1 MNLCKILVISVC
13 LVLSTALTGQITFEG
28 SIFEND
34 GRTPIQFATIT
45 DLSTQSS
52 TATNSKGE
60 FNLTVFDFPVDLQ
73 ISSFGYKDQIVSSS
87 EVPFAIKMEHDP
99 LLLESIV
106 ISDYHTNQKVLRSKN
121 AVSLISNPLDKS
133 LTGIAGLIN
142 EVPGVFIDGSLGE
155 VYSRVFT
162 RGISASAEDDIGWFY
177 QSLQEDGLPLTAIQ
191 YNYFTPDFFQR
202 SDLMTERL
210 EAMRGGKAGIL
221 FQNAPGG
228 SFNFISGNATSL
240 QNKLKATYG
249 QVGDNNPYY
258 RLDGL
263 LTIPIAKNW
272 GIALSGMYRHDEGHR
287 NVDYAW
293 NRGGQL
299 KAKLQHNFSRGVFS
313 TTIKY
318 LNDHVNRHTGM
329 SATNWQDPVAAFDQ
343 DFNYTAL
350 MLPEFNSNIPGSS
363 GYDFKSSNGIHV
375 KDIAIQP
382 KLSLGLNGWNF
393 DINTKYSYKNTNWN
407 TSFAN
412 QPLGLESFLPYFLS
426 GGQFPFGAVSFQ
438 DINTG
443 ELLATVN
450 NVGALA
456 AFQGEAPSFEYIQGS
471 LPNDALMGIAPWKKD
486 DDLHEVM
493 GQLGISKLVGKHD
506 IDAGVF
512 SSYSNLDYF
521 TNASYAYATFE
532 SEPRLLSATLTD
544 FDGNSVQ
551 LSDRNGLSNLGGL
564 FFESGEFDVNQ
575 IAFYLNDNVQL
586 TDKLSLD
593 IGGRYEKINHKGN
606 LDVPAPIENDGGL
619 DGSAVTDYDNGQLA
633 ASGFQQSIDFN
644 YDYFSFS
651 ASLGYS
657 LNENQELFLRYTQ
670 SNKAPELNTY
680 IQNFSGLPLE
690 DSGEVQGIN
699 QLEATYRLRSENLG
713 LSVTAFSSE
722 LKNIAVSDF
731 VFDQQT
737 NEIFYAPVQLNDSRT
752 LGVELEWSVLLSK
765 FFTVR
770 GNQTFQQSE
779 ANTLTVYNANGSAAT
794 EDDTILDFSGNEQ
807 AHTPKVMSRISGEFS
822 LKGLKAKIEWQHMGK
837 RFGNSENSFELQPYN
852 TFNSRLQTNIT
863 KRISLSIEGR
873 NILNSSGL
881 MNFFGPNEF
890 GSSANAATTE
900 FIANNPDAS
909 FVVFP
914 ILPRSIYVSATF
926 TL

>member
-1 MNLCKILVISVC
+1 MK
-13 LVLSTALTGQITFEG
+13 LSQFFIMSICFVFSSSLYSQITFEG

-34 GRTPIQFATIT
+34 GRTPLQFASIT
-45 DLSTQSS
+45 DLSTQ
-52 TATNSKGE
+52 TTTVTNSKGE
-60 FNLTVFDFPVDLQ
+60 FSLTVFDFPVDLQ
-73 ISSFGYKDQIVSSS
+73 ISSFGYKDQVVSSS
-87 EVPFAIKMEHDP
+87 QIPFEIQMEQDP

-106 ISDYHTNQKVLRSKN
+106 ISDYHTKQNLLRSKN
-121 AVSLISNPLDKS
+121 AVSLISKPLEKS
-133 LTGIAGLIN
+133 LTGIASLIN

-155 VYSRVFT
+155 VYSRVYT

-177 QSLQEDGLPLTAIQ
+177 QSLQEDGLPMTAIQ

-210 EAMRGGKAGIL
+210 EAMRGGKSGIL

-228 SFNFISGNATSL
+228 SFNFISGNATSV
-240 QNKLKATYG
+240 QNTLKATYG
-249 QVGDNNPYY
+249 QVGDSNPYY
-258 RLDGL
+258 RVDGVV
-263 LTIPIAKNW
+263 TIPLPNNW
-272 GIALSGMYRHDEGHR
+272 GLALSGLYRHDEGHR
-287 NVDYAW
+287 NVDYSW

-299 KAKLQHNFSRGVFS
+299 KAKLQHNFGRGVFS

-329 SATNWQDPVAAFDQ
+329 SATNWQNPEAAFGQ

-350 MLPEFNSNIPGSS
+350 MLPRFNSNIPGPS
-363 GYDFKSSNGIHV
+363 GYDFRSSNGIHV

-382 KLSLGLNGWNF
+382 KLNVGFNGWNL
-393 DINTKYSYKNTNWN
+393 DINAKYAYKNIDWN

-438 DINTG
+438 DIESG

-456 AFQGEAPSFEYIQGS
+456 AFQGQAPSFEYLQGS

-486 DDLHEVM
+486 DHLHELMVQA
-493 GQLGISKLVGKHD
+493 GVSKIIGKHD
-506 IDAGVF
+506 IDVGLF

-532 SEPRLLSATLTD
+532 PEPRLLSATLTD
-544 FDGNSVQ
+544 FDGNTLQ

-564 FFESGEFDVNQ
+564 FFESGEFDVKQ
-575 IAFYLNDNVQL
+575 LAFYINDNVQL

-593 IGGRYEKINHKGN
+593 IGARYENINHQGD
-606 LDVPAPIENDGGL
+606 LDVPAPISLEGGL
-619 DGSAVTDYDNGQLA
+619 DGLAVTDYDNGQIA
-633 ASGFQQSIDFN
+633 ASGLQQSIDFN

-651 ASLGYS
+651 GALGYS
-657 LNENQELFLRYTQ
+657 LNDNQELFFRYTQ
-670 SNKAPELNTY
+670 SNKAPELSTY

-690 DSGEVQGIN
+690 DNGEVQGIN
-699 QLEATYRLRSENLG
+699 QLEATYRLRSEKVG

-722 LKNIAVSDF
+722 LTNIAVSDF
-731 VFDQQT
+731 LFDQQT

-752 LGVELEWSVLLSK
+752 SGLELEWSILVST
-765 FFTVR
+765 FFTLR
-770 GNQTFQQSE
+770 GNQTFQQSK
-779 ANTLTVYNANGSAAT
+779 ANTLTVYNANGSAIT
-794 EDDTILDFSGNEQ
+794 DDDTILDFSGNEQ

-822 LKGLKAKIEWQHMGK
+822 IKGIKASVEWQHMGE
-837 RFGNSENSFELQPYN
+837 RFGNSENSFVLHPYN
-852 TFNSRLQTNIT
+852 SFNSRLQTNIS
-863 KRISLSIEGR
+863 KRIILSIEGR

-900 FIANNPDAS
+900 FIENNPDAS

-914 ILPRSIYVSATF
+914 ILPRSIFVSATF

>member
-1 MNLCKILVISVC
+1 MKLTKVLILTMCFVIPIKMI
-13 LVLSTALTGQITFEG
+13 GQITFEG
-28 SIFEND
+28 SVFEND

-45 DLSTQSS
+45 DLSSQT
-52 TATNSKGE
+52 TTVTNSKGD
-60 FNLTVFDFPVDLQ
+60 FSLTVYDFPVDLQ

-87 EVPFAIKMEHDP
+87 QIPFAIRMEQDP
-99 LLLESIV
+99 LLLESVV
-106 ISDYHTNQKVLRSKN
+106 ISDYHSRQKVLRSKN
-121 AVSLISNPLDKS
+121 AVSLISKPLDKS
-133 LTGIAGLIN
+133 LTGIASLLS
-142 EVPGVFIDGSLGE
+142 EVPGVFVDGSLGE

-177 QSLQEDGLPLTAIQ
+177 QSLQEDGLPMTAIQ

-210 EAMRGGKAGIL
+210 EAMRGGKSGIL

-228 SFNFISGNATSL
+228 AFNFISGNANSL

-263 LTIPIAKNW
+263 ITIPFTENW
-272 GIALSGMYRHDEGHR
+272 GVALSGFYRHDEGHR
-287 NVDYAW
+287 NVDYTW

-299 KAKLQHNFSRGVFS
+299 KAKIQHNFSRGVFS
-313 TTIKY
+313 TTLKY

-329 SATNWQDPVAAFDQ
+329 SAVNWQNPTAAFDQ

-350 MLPEFNSNIPGSS
+350 MLPEFNSNIPGPS
-363 GYDFKSSNGIHV
+363 GYDFKSSNGIHI

-382 KLSLGLNGWNF
+382 KLNLAINGWSL
-393 DINTKYSYKNTNWN
+393 DVNTKYSYKNTNWN

-426 GGQFPFGAVSFQ
+426 GGQFPFGAVTFQ
-438 DINTG
+438 DVKTG
-443 ELLATVN
+443 ESLATVN

-456 AFQGEAPSFEYIQGS
+456 AFQGQAPSFEYIQGS

-486 DDLHEVM
+486 DALHEVM
-493 GQLGISKLVGKHD
+493 GQIGLSRNVGKHD
-506 IDAGVF
+506 IDVGLF

-532 SEPRLLSATLTD
+532 TEPRLLSATLTD

-564 FFESGEFDVNQ
+564 FFESGSFDVNQ
-575 IAFYLNDNVQL
+575 LAFYLNDNVQL

-593 IGGRYEKINHKGN
+593 IGGRYEKINHKGE
-606 LDVPAPIENDGGL
+606 LDIPSPISQEGGL
-619 DGSAVTDYDNGQLA
+619 DGLAVTDYDNGQLA
-633 ASGFQQSIDFN
+633 ASGFQETIDFD

-651 ASLGYS
+651 GALGYS
-657 LNENQELFLRYTQ
+657 LSENQELFLRYTQ

-690 DSGEVQGIN
+690 DSGEVQNIN
-699 QLEATYRLRSENLG
+699 QLEASYRMRSEKLG
-713 LSVTAFSSE
+713 LSLTAFSSE

-731 VFDQQT
+731 LFDQQT

-752 LGVELEWSVLLSK
+752 SGVELEWSLLLSN
-765 FFTVR
+765 FFSIR
-770 GNQTFQQSE
+770 GNQTLQQSK
-779 ANTLTVYNANGSAAT
+779 ANTLTVYNANGSAT
-794 EDDTILDFSGNEQ
+794 TDDDTILDFSGNEQ
-807 AHTPKVMSRISGEFS
+807 AHTPKIMSRMSGEFS
-822 LKGLKAKIEWQHMGK
+822 VDRFKASVEWQHMGK
-837 RFGNSENSFELQPYN
+837 RFGNSENSFALQSYN
-852 TFNSRLQTNIT
+852 TFNSRLQTNIS
-863 KRISLSIEGR
+863 KSLTISIEGR
-873 NILNSSGL
+873 NLLNSSGL

-900 FIANNPDAS
+900 YINNNPDAS

-914 ILPRSIYVSATF
+914 ILPRSIYISATF